1 MKIKRGDIYYIE
13 LYLEPG
19 KISDHNKRS
28 NGTLSFTGV
37 ELMDAIVSAG
47 MPDIYLNKANK
58 RNRKEEIY
66 FKIKLFETYVAL
78 LPNGELLFDPARKVY
93 LDSTEIGAINYWI
106 GMILI
111 TVLGK
116 KKYGYEYMV
125 HLSMVL
131 KLSSQPP
138 IEKYQFLSANGKTTY
153 KSPDLIAMNN
163 LGGYYGVFE
172 SKGCSEYKKETMEKG
187 FVQAKS
193 IEKINT
199 ESPKNSLVVM
209 TVTGKDKIEIIEKDP
224 EGEEGRI
231 KVNLSFLQMC
241 HYLPIVELIVE
252 LGPEEQEDWTFGSL
266 VYEEE
271 KYSIGIPTILYKEL
285 LPIAEGKEENLL
297 DEFLEK
303 ISSKE
308 TYLLDIVPDEARQH
322 ILHVK

>member
-78 LPNGELLFDPARKVY
+78 SPNGELLFDPARKVY

-106 GMILI
+106 GMILT

-138 IEKYQFLSANGKTTY
+138 IEKHRFLSANGKTTY
-153 KSPDLIAMNN
+153 KSPDLIAINN
-163 LGGYYGVFE
+163 SNRYYGVFE
-172 SKGCSEYKKETMEKG
+172 SKGYSAYDSNAMERG
-187 FVQAKS
+187 YIQAKS
-193 IEKINT
+193 IDKINGKL
-199 ESPKNSLVVM
+199 PKNSLVVM
-209 TVTGKDKIEIIEKDP
+209 TVTGKRIEITEKDP
-224 EGEEGRI
+224 EGGMEQIE
-231 KVNLSFLQMC
+231 VNLSFLQIY
-241 HYLPIVELIVE
+241 HYLPIVELIIE
-252 LGPEEQEDWTFGSL
+252 LRPEKQENWTFGSL
-266 VYEEE
+266 AYEGE
-271 KYSIGIPTILYKEL
+271 KYSIGIPTVMYEVL
-285 LPIAEGKEENLL
+285 LPIAKGKEGKLPERLL
-297 DEFLEK
+297 KK
-303 ISSKE
+303 ISSNE
-308 TYLLDIVPDEARQH
+308 TYLLDIIPDEARQH
-322 ILHVK
+322 ILYVK

>member
-1 MKIKRGDIYYIE
+1 M
-13 LYLEPG
+13 
-19 KISDHNKRS
+19 
-28 NGTLSFTGV
+28 
-37 ELMDAIVSAG
+37 
-47 MPDIYLNKANK
+47 
-58 RNRKEEIY
+58 
-66 FKIKLFETYVAL
+66 
-78 LPNGELLFDPARKVY
+78 PNGELLFDPARKVY

-125 HLSMVL
+125 HLSMISNF
-131 KLSSQPP
+131 SSHPR
-138 IEKYQFLSANGKTTY
+138 IKKHRFFSVNGKTTY
-153 KSPDLIAMNN
+153 KSPDLIAINN
-163 LGGYYGVFE
+163 SNRYYGVFE
-172 SKGCSEYKKETMEKG
+172 SKGYSAYDSNAMERG
-187 FVQAKS
+187 YIQAKS
-193 IEKINT
+193 IDKINGKP
-199 ESPKNSLVVM
+199 PKNSLVVM
-209 TVTGKDKIEIIEKDP
+209 TVTGKRIEITEKDP
-224 EGEEGRI
+224 EGGMEQIE
-231 KVNLSFLQMC
+231 VNLSFLQIY

-271 KYSIGIPTILYKEL
+271 KYSIGIPTVLYKEL
-285 LPIAEGKEENLL
+285 LLIAEGKEENLL

>member
-163 LGGYYGVFE
+163 LSGFYGVFE

-224 EGEEGRI
+224 EGEEGRTFG
-231 KVNLSFLQMC
+231 LSFLQIY

-271 KYSIGIPTILYKEL
+271 KYSIGIPTVLYKEL

>member
-138 IEKYQFLSANGKTTY
+138 IEK
-153 KSPDLIAMNN
+153 
-163 LGGYYGVFE
+163 
-172 SKGCSEYKKETMEKG
+172 
-187 FVQAKS
+187 
-193 IEKINT
+193 
-199 ESPKNSLVVM
+199 
-209 TVTGKDKIEIIEKDP
+209 
-224 EGEEGRI
+224 
-231 KVNLSFLQMC
+231 
-241 HYLPIVELIVE
+241 
-252 LGPEEQEDWTFGSL
+252 
-266 VYEEE
+266 
-271 KYSIGIPTILYKEL
+271 
-285 LPIAEGKEENLL
+285 
-297 DEFLEK
+297 
-303 ISSKE
+303 
-308 TYLLDIVPDEARQH
+308 
-322 ILHVK
+322 

>member
-1 MKIKRGDIYYIE
+1 MKIKRGDIYQIK
-13 LYLEPG
+13 LYLEPE
-19 KISDHNKRS
+19 KISDHNRRD
-28 NGTLSFTGV
+28 NGTLSFTGA
-37 ELMDAIVSAG
+37 ELIDAIVSVG
-47 MPDIYLNKANK
+47 MPDVYLTEKK
-58 RNRKEEIY
+58 IIDRKEEIY
-66 FKIKLFETYVAL
+66 FKIRLFETFVSL
-78 LPNGELLFDPARKVY
+78 LPKGELSFDLARKDY
-93 LDSTEIGAINYWI
+93 LDSTEVGAINYWL
-106 GMILI
+106 GMILT

-116 KKYGYEYMV
+116 KKYSYEYMV

-153 KSPDLIAMNN
+153 KSPDLIAINN
-163 LGGYYGVFE
+163 SNRYYGVFE
-172 SKGCSEYKKETMEKG
+172 SKGYSAYDSNAMERG
-187 FVQAKS
+187 YIQAKS
-193 IEKINT
+193 IDKINGKP
-199 ESPKNSLVVM
+199 PKNSLVVM
-209 TVTGKDKIEIIEKDP
+209 TVTGKRIEITEKDP
-224 EGEEGRI
+224 EGGMEQIE
-231 KVNLSFLQMC
+231 VNLSFLQIY

-271 KYSIGIPTILYKEL
+271 KYSIGIPTVLYKEL

>member
-1 MKIKRGDIYYIE
+1 MKIKRGDIYQIK
-13 LYLEPG
+13 LYLEPK
-19 KISDHNKRS
+19 KISDHNRRD

-37 ELMDAIVSAG
+37 ELIDAIVSVG
-47 MPDIYLNKANK
+47 MPDVYLTEKK
-58 RNRKEEIY
+58 IIDRKEEIY
-66 FKIKLFETYVAL
+66 FKIRLFETFVSL
-78 LPNGELLFDPARKVY
+78 LPKGELSFDLARKDY
-93 LDSTEIGAINYWI
+93 LDSTEVGAINYWL
-106 GMILI
+106 GMILT

-116 KKYGYEYMV
+116 KKYSYEYMV

-138 IEKYQFLSANGKTTY
+138 IEKHRFLSANGKTTY
-153 KSPDLIAMNN
+153 KSPDLIAINN
-163 LGGYYGVFE
+163 SNRYYGVFE
-172 SKGCSEYKKETMEKG
+172 SKGYSAYDSNAMERG
-187 FVQAKS
+187 YIQAKS
-193 IEKINT
+193 IDKINGKP
-199 ESPKNSLVVM
+199 PKNSLVVM
-209 TVTGKDKIEIIEKDP
+209 TVTGKRIEITEKDP
-224 EGEEGRI
+224 EGGMEQIE
-231 KVNLSFLQMC
+231 VNLSFLQIY

-271 KYSIGIPTILYKEL
+271 KYSIGIPTVLYEEL

>member
-106 GMILI
+106 GMILT

-153 KSPDLIAMNN
+153 KSPDLIAINN
-163 LGGYYGVFE
+163 SNRYYGVFE
-172 SKGCSEYKKETMEKG
+172 SKGYSTYSSNAMERG
-187 FVQAKS
+187 YIQAKS
-193 IEKINT
+193 IDKINGKP
-199 ESPKNSLVVM
+199 PKNSLVVM

-271 KYSIGIPTILYKEL
+271 KYSIGIPTVLYKEL

-308 TYLLDIVPDEARQH
+308 TYLLDIVPDEAWQH

>member
-125 HLSMVL
+125 HLSMISNF
-131 KLSSQPP
+131 SSHPR
-138 IEKYQFLSANGKTTY
+138 I
-153 KSPDLIAMNN
+153 
-163 LGGYYGVFE
+163 
-172 SKGCSEYKKETMEKG
+172 
-187 FVQAKS
+187 
-193 IEKINT
+193 
-199 ESPKNSLVVM
+199 KNSDFFQLM
-209 TVTGKDKIEIIEKDP
+209 AKLHTNH
-224 EGEEGRI
+224 RI
-231 KVNLSFLQMC
+231 
-241 HYLPIVELIVE
+241 
-252 LGPEEQEDWTFGSL
+252 
-266 VYEEE
+266 
-271 KYSIGIPTILYKEL
+271 
-285 LPIAEGKEENLL
+285 
-297 DEFLEK
+297 
-303 ISSKE
+303 
-308 TYLLDIVPDEARQH
+308 
-322 ILHVK
+322 

>member
-1 MKIKRGDIYYIE
+1 MKIKRGDIYQIK
-13 LYLEPG
+13 LYLEPE
-19 KISDHNKRS
+19 KISDHNRRD

-37 ELMDAIVSAG
+37 ELIDAIVSVG
-47 MPDIYLNKANK
+47 MPDVYLTEKK
-58 RNRKEEIY
+58 IIDRKEEIY
-66 FKIKLFETYVAL
+66 FKIRLFETFVSL
-78 LPNGELLFDPARKVY
+78 LPKGELSFDLARKDY
-93 LDSTEIGAINYWI
+93 LDSTEVGAINYWL
-106 GMILI
+106 GMILT

-116 KKYGYEYMV
+116 KKYSYEYMV

-224 EGEEGRI
+224 EGEEGR
-231 KVNLSFLQMC
+231 
-241 HYLPIVELIVE
+241 
-252 LGPEEQEDWTFGSL
+252 TFGSL

-271 KYSIGIPTILYKEL
+271 MYSIGIPTVLYKEL
-285 LPIAEGKEENLL
+285 LLIAEGKEENLL
-297 DEFLEK
+297 EKLLEK

-308 TYLLDIVPDEARQH
+308 TYLLDIVPDEA
-322 ILHVK
+322 LLWMV

>member
-1 MKIKRGDIYYIE
+1 MKIKRGDIYQIK
-13 LYLEPG
+13 LYLEPE
-19 KISDHNKRS
+19 KISDHNRRD

-37 ELMDAIVSAG
+37 ELIDAIVSVG
-47 MPDIYLNKANK
+47 MPDVYLTEKK
-58 RNRKEEIY
+58 IIDRKEEIY
-66 FKIKLFETYVAL
+66 FKIRLFETFVSL
-78 LPNGELLFDPARKVY
+78 LPKGELSFDLERKDY
-93 LDSTEIGAINYWI
+93 LDSTEVGAINYWL
-106 GMILI
+106 GMILT

-116 KKYGYEYMV
+116 KKYSYEYMV

-209 TVTGKDKIEIIEKDP
+209 TVTGNDKIEIIEKDP

>member
-1 MKIKRGDIYYIE
+1 
-13 LYLEPG
+13 
-19 KISDHNKRS
+19 
-28 NGTLSFTGV
+28 
-37 ELMDAIVSAG
+37 
-47 MPDIYLNKANK
+47 
-58 RNRKEEIY
+58 
-66 FKIKLFETYVAL
+66 
-78 LPNGELLFDPARKVY
+78 
-93 LDSTEIGAINYWI
+93 
-106 GMILI
+106 
-111 TVLGK
+111 
-116 KKYGYEYMV
+116 MV

-271 KYSIGIPTILYKEL
+271 KYSIGIPTVLYKEL

>member
-1 MKIKRGDIYYIE
+1 MKH
-13 LYLEPG
+13 LL
-19 KISDHNKRS
+19 
-28 NGTLSFTGV
+28 LSFD
-37 ELMDAIVSAG
+37 L
-47 MPDIYLNKANK
+47 
-58 RNRKEEIY
+58 
-66 FKIKLFETYVAL
+66 
-78 LPNGELLFDPARKVY
+78 ARKDY
-93 LDSTEIGAINYWI
+93 LDSTEVGAINYWL
-106 GMILI
+106 GMILT

-116 KKYGYEYMV
+116 KKYSYEYMV

-163 LGGYYGVFE
+163 LSGFYGVFE

-241 HYLPIVELIVE
+241 HYLQIVELIVE

-271 KYSIGIPTILYKEL
+271 KYSIGIPTVLYKEL

>member
-138 IEKYQFLSANGKTTY
+138 IEKHRFLSANGKTTY

-163 LGGYYGVFE
+163 LGGFYGVFE

-271 KYSIGIPTILYKEL
+271 KYSIGIPTVLYKEL

>member
-1 MKIKRGDIYYIE
+1 MKIKRGDIYYID

-78 LPNGELLFDPARKVY
+78 SPNGELLFDPARKVY

-106 GMILI
+106 GMILT

-131 KLSSQPP
+131 KLSSQPL

-199 ESPKNSLVVM
+199 EFPKNSLVVM

-252 LGPEEQEDWTFGSL
+252 LGPEEQEDWTFASL

-271 KYSIGIPTILYKEL
+271 KYSIGIPTVLYKEL

>member
-1 MKIKRGDIYYIE
+1 MKIKRGDIYQIK
-13 LYLEPG
+13 LYLEPE
-19 KISDHNKRS
+19 KISDHNRRD

-37 ELMDAIVSAG
+37 ELIDAIVSVG
-47 MPDIYLNKANK
+47 MPDVYLTEKK
-58 RNRKEEIY
+58 IIDRKEEIY
-66 FKIKLFETYVAL
+66 FKIRLFETFVSL
-78 LPNGELLFDPARKVY
+78 LPKGELSFDLARKDY
-93 LDSTEIGAINYWI
+93 LDSTEVGAINYWL
-106 GMILI
+106 GMILT

-116 KKYGYEYMV
+116 KKYSYEYMV

-131 KLSSQPP
+131 KLSSQPL

-252 LGPEEQEDWTFGSL
+252 LGPEEQEDWTFASL

-271 KYSIGIPTILYKEL
+271 KYSIGNSY
-285 LPIAEGKEENLL
+285 G
-297 DEFLEK
+297 F
-303 ISSKE
+303 
-308 TYLLDIVPDEARQH
+308 V
-322 ILHVK
+322 

>member
-1 MKIKRGDIYYIE
+1 MKIKRGDIYQIK
-13 LYLEPG
+13 LYLEPE
-19 KISDHNKRS
+19 KISDHNRRD

-37 ELMDAIVSAG
+37 ELIDAIVSVG
-47 MPDIYLNKANK
+47 MPDVYLTEKK
-58 RNRKEEIY
+58 IIDRKEEIY
-66 FKIKLFETYVAL
+66 FKIRLFETFVSL
-78 LPNGELLFDPARKVY
+78 LPKGELSFDLERKDY
-93 LDSTEIGAINYWI
+93 LDSTEVGAINYWL
-106 GMILI
+106 GMILT

-116 KKYGYEYMV
+116 KKYSYEYMV

-153 KSPDLIAMNN
+153 KSPDLIAINN
-163 LGGYYGVFE
+163 SNRYYGVFE
-172 SKGCSEYKKETMEKG
+172 SKGYSAYDSNAMERG
-187 FVQAKS
+187 YIQAKS
-193 IEKINT
+193 IDKINGKP
-199 ESPKNSLVVM
+199 PKNSLVVM
-209 TVTGKDKIEIIEKDP
+209 TVTGKRIEITEKDP
-224 EGEEGRI
+224 EGGMEQIE
-231 KVNLSFLQMC
+231 VNLSFLQIY

-271 KYSIGIPTILYKEL
+271 KYSIGIPTVLYKEL

>member
-37 ELMDAIVSAG
+37 ELIDAIVSAG

-78 LPNGELLFDPARKVY
+78 SPNGKLLFDPARKVY

-125 HLSMVL
+125 HLSMISNF
-131 KLSSQPP
+131 SSHPLIKKQR
-138 IEKYQFLSANGKTTY
+138 FFSANGKTTY
-153 KSPDLIAMNN
+153 KSPDLIAINN
-163 LGGYYGVFE
+163 SARYYGVFE
-172 SKGCSEYKKETMEKG
+172 SKGYSSYASKAMERG
-187 FVQAKS
+187 YIQAKS
-193 IEKINT
+193 IDEINGKP
-199 ESPKNSLVVM
+199 PKNSLVVM
-209 TVTGKDKIEIIEKDP
+209 TVTGKRIEITEKDP
-224 EGEEGRI
+224 EGGKEQIE
-231 KVNLSFLQMC
+231 VNLSFLQIY
-241 HYLPIVELIVE
+241 HYLPIVELIME
-252 LGPEEQEDWTFGSL
+252 LRPEEQKNWTFGSL
-266 VYEEE
+266 VYERE
-271 KYSIGIPTILYKEL
+271 KYSIGIPTALYEEL
-285 LPIAEGKEENLL
+285 LPIAEGKEEKLL
-297 DEFLEK
+297 ELLEK
-303 ISSKE
+303 IYSKE

-322 ILHVK
+322 VLYVK